1 MKRQYIDFVPIN
13 NRQIQQEPPKPV
25 IRTVQV
31 AYTENLVEIAESPK
45 NPVINTLVQDTII
58 AKKPINENPAEEK
71 LVSNLE
77 IAEEDLLDESLMAN
91 DKLFSSNPTP
101 EYGVI
106 EDYEPLKKDQKISS
120 KSFETPVFK
129 AANVEK
135 RPLSAPHHFVSK
147 KAMQDITAAKAEK
160 ISKKPL
166 DLSKKAVK
174 KPTPK
179 KETEDFKTPFI
190 NRNVEKRPLSKT
202 VYPPK
207 TIKVSEESSG
217 PVTIINKPEKDAH
230 ASLVIVILLTII
242 LGAAVGTVAFLLL
255 PR

>member
-1 MKRQYIDFVPIN
+1 MKRQYIDFVPVN
-13 NRQIQQEPPKPV
+13 NRQIQQEPSKPV
-25 IRTVQV
+25 IHTVQV
-31 AYTENLVEIAESPK
+31 AYTENIVEIADSPK
-45 NPVINTLVQDTII
+45 KPVVNTLVQDTII
-58 AKKPINENPAEEK
+58 AKKPIGEILSEEK
-71 LVSNLE
+71 LT
-77 IAEEDLLDESLMAN
+77 AEPETAKEDFLDESSTLNEKILAP
-91 DKLFSSNPTP
+91 NPAP

-106 EDYEPLKKDQKISS
+106 EDYEPLKKDQGSLAKSS
-120 KSFETPVFK
+120 KAPMFK

-135 RPLSAPHHFVSK
+135 RPLSAPRHFVSK

-160 ISKKPL
+160 ISKNPL
-166 DLSKKAVK
+166 DLSKKTAE
-174 KPTPK
+174 KPNRK
-179 KETEDFKTPFI
+179 KETEDFKPPFI

-207 TIKVSEESSG
+207 TAKVSEESSG
-217 PVTIINKPEKDAH
+217 PVTIINKPEKDAN